1 MFSKILV
8 PLDSSKFS
16 KKSLQVA
23 IEVGKKFNS
32 SLTLI
37 HIIEASEKYKRSGIT
52 GKIRKKE
59 THTPTKEEIPEEFDN
74 LLELSKTLVTM
85 EGLSVN
91 TLFKK
96 GNIVDEILQTVKSG
110 KFDLVIMGAR
120 GQGPIRKLFLGSVSS
135 AVIEKAAC
143 PVLVTRI

>member
-23 IEVGKKFNS
+23 IGVGKKFNS
-32 SLTLI
+32 RLTLI
-37 HIIEASEKYKRSGIT
+37 HIIESSEKYKRSGIT
-52 GKIRKKE
+52 GKIRKKQN
-59 THTPTKEEIPEEFDN
+59 HTVSKEEIPENFSN

-85 EGLSVN
+85 EGLSVD
-91 TLFKK
+91 TVFKK
-96 GNIVDEILQTVKSG
+96 GNIVEEILQTVDSG
-110 KFDLVIMGAR
+110 KYDLVIMGAR
-120 GQGPIRKLFLGSVSS
+120 GQGPIRKLLLGSVSS
-135 AVIEKAAC
+135 AVIEKATC

>member
-1 MFSKILV
+1 MFGKILV

-23 IEVGKKFNS
+23 IGIGKKFKSN
-32 SLTLI
+32 LTLI
-37 HIIEASEKYKRSGIT
+37 HIIEANEKYTRTGIT
-52 GKIRKKE
+52 GKILKKK
-59 THTPTKEEIPEEFDN
+59 TQIPSKEEIPEKFYK
-74 LLELSKTLVTM
+74 LLELSKTLVSM

-91 TLFKK
+91 TVFKK
-96 GNIVDEILQTVKSG
+96 GNIVEEILQTIKSE

-120 GQGPIRKLFLGSVSS
+120 GQGPIRKLLLGSVSS
-135 AVIEKAAC
+135 GIIERATC

>member
-23 IEVGKKFNS
+23 IEIGKKFNS

-59 THTPTKEEIPEEFDN
+59 ATTLSKEEIPEKFYN
-74 LLELSKTLVTM
+74 LLELSKTLVLM
-85 EGLSVN
+85 EGLSVR
-91 TLFKK
+91 TIFMK
-96 GNIVDEILQTVKSG
+96 GNIVEEILQTIKSD

-120 GQGPIRKLFLGSVSS
+120 GQGPIRKLLLGSVSS
-135 AVIEKAAC
+135 GVIEKATC

>member
-1 MFSKILV
+1 MFGKILV

-23 IEVGKKFNS
+23 IGIGKKFKSN
-32 SLTLI
+32 LTLI
-37 HIIEASEKYKRSGIT
+37 HIIEANEKYTRTGIT
-52 GKIRKKE
+52 GKILKKKAQI
-59 THTPTKEEIPEEFDN
+59 PSKEEIPEKFYK
-74 LLELSKTLVTM
+74 LLELSKTLVSM

-91 TLFKK
+91 TVFKK
-96 GNIVDEILQTVKSG
+96 GNIVEEILQTIKSE

-120 GQGPIRKLFLGSVSS
+120 GQGPIRKLLLGSVSS
-135 AVIEKAAC
+135 GIIERATC